1 MSKNAYQVIARRWR
15 PKQFSELVGQD
26 HVVQTLGNAIKMGR
40 IAHAY
45 LFVGPRGTGKT
56 TSARLFAKSLNWE
69 DGPTLEVPEDSDI
82 GNAIMAGRCLD
93 VIEIDG
99 ASNNSVDQV
108 RDLRDECQYAPTQ
121 CRFKIYVIDEV
132 HMLSQQAFNALL
144 KTLEEPPSHVK
155 FVFATTESHKVLP
168 TIVSRCQRFEFR
180 SIPAPLIVS
189 KLEEI
194 CKVESIE
201 VELEAIEAIA
211 RMAMGGMRDA
221 QSILD
226 QMISFCGKTISQAD
240 VLEVYGLASKERIQ
254 ILAQYVIDGD
264 YNSIIQYTDSFSTEG
279 LDFYRALLD
288 LSDTFRELLLDTLRS
303 KGETVNCSAEQCVR
317 ILDSLRQGEDLVRM
331 GLSEK
336 TNFEVTL
343 FRAVQSGRSRSIDHV
358 IRKIS
363 GLIPEDVKKKPKLNQ
378 VESASQYNVSTA
390 EPVEELPKQSIVGE
404 STLVAAGAGDLELN
418 ESAPLS
424 MGDTPD
430 GVVQKE
436 EEVDNA
442 FETEIPQPSKEKPRQ
457 IVDREKIEEKIS
469 ELPDGIKD
477 ILKDKFQADFVSIE
491 KIDESKLI

>member
-390 EPVEELPKQSIVGE
+390 EPVAELPKQSIVGE
-404 STLVAAGAGDLELN
+404 STLVAPGAGDLELN

>member
-390 EPVEELPKQSIVGE
+390 EPVAELPKQSIVGE
-404 STLVAAGAGDLELN
+404 SSLVAPGAGDLELN

-442 FETEIPQPSKEKPRQ
+442 FETEIPEPSKEKPRQ

>member
-390 EPVEELPKQSIVGE
+390 EPVAELPKQSIVGE

-442 FETEIPQPSKEKPRQ
+442 FETEIPEPSKEKPRQ
-457 IVDREKIEEKIS
+457 IVDREKIEEKIA

>member
-1 MSKNAYQVIARRWR
+1 MSDKSYQVIARRWR

-26 HVVQTLGNAIKMGR
+26 HVVQTLGNAIKMDR

-69 DGPTLEVPEDSDI
+69 DGPSLEVPDSSDI
-82 GNAIMAGRCLD
+82 GNAIMDGRCLD

-108 RDLRDECQYAPTQ
+108 RELRDECQYAPAQ

-144 KTLEEPPSHVK
+144 KTLEEPPPHVK

-180 SIPAPLIVS
+180 SIPVPLIVS

-194 CKVESIE
+194 CSVEGIKAE
-201 VELEAIEAIA
+201 TEAIEAVA

-226 QMISFCGKTISQAD
+226 QMISFCGKSITQND
-240 VLEVYGLASKERIQ
+240 VLDVYGLASSDRVSN
-254 ILAQYVIDGD
+254 LAEFVINAD
-264 YNSIIQYTDSFSTEG
+264 YDAIIKLADAFSGEG
-279 LDFYRALLD
+279 IDFYRALLD
-288 LSDTFRELLLDTLRS
+288 LSDNFRELLLKVLRNDDS
-303 KGETVNCSAEQCVR
+303 VINCAPEQCVR
-317 ILDSLRQGEDLVRM
+317 ILDALRKGEDLVRM

-343 FRAVQSGRSRSIDHV
+343 FRAVEAGRTRSIDQV

-363 GLIPEDVKKKPKLNQ
+363 GMIPEEVKKKANLKKHS
-378 VESASQYNVSTA
+378 EISSNVPL
-390 EPVEELPKQSIVGE
+390 EPSNKH
-404 STLVAAGAGDLELN
+404 
-418 ESAPLS
+418 
-424 MGDTPD
+424 
-430 GVVQKE
+430 
-436 EEVDNA
+436 
-442 FETEIPQPSKEKPRQ
+442 KEKSIIDQEVEDVPPEGSPISSNAAVGSSEPAQLTPTENLKNENSVRVDSKITKKADEFRQ
-457 IVDREKIEEKIS
+457 IVDREQIEARIAD
-469 ELPDGIKD
+469 LPEGIRNV
-477 ILKDKFQADFVSIE
+477 LEEKFQADFVSIE
-491 KIDESKLI
+491 KIDKEKLI